1 MLVKPLIVVKSV
13 KLCCIERILW
23 DSCPKCEHLYCF
35 EVPRKELSD
44 SAFLRISRIS
54 LISLYA
60 IIITGSLVRL
70 TGSGLGCADWPQCS
84 SSKFVDV
91 STGHA
96 AIEQI
101 NRLFTGIV
109 SAAVIAAVLG
119 SIFVTPRRKALI
131 WLSSGLVA
139 GVLAQVIL
147 GAVVV
152 LTGLNPWSN
161 MAHFLVSL
169 ALVTTAV
176 FLVEHAGATNVVS
189 DFVDSDQSAPTRKGT
204 KRFADLILGLVGLA
218 IVLGTLVTATGPHA
232 GDENAIRLNLDLRSI
247 TRVHSATVLLC
258 IAATLIFIALIR
270 RNSSEWTRL
279 RSKLEIFLFVAVAQG
294 GVGYL
299 QYFSGVPAQL
309 VAIHVAFAVAVWI
322 SVLRLWIAVRH

>member
-1 MLVKPLIVVKSV
+1 MGNVGYEPPIVGS
-13 KLCCIERILW
+13 EGW
-23 DSCPKCEHLYCF
+23 W
-35 EVPRKELSD
+35 VPGY
-44 SAFLRISRIS
+44 SAVVPPRQLTQQSFLAISRIS
-54 LISLYA
+54 LASLYA

-84 SSKFVDV
+84 STKFVDV

-119 SIFVTPRRKALI
+119 SVFVTPRRKSLI
-131 WLSSGLVA
+131 WLSSGLVV
-139 GVLAQVIL
+139 GVVAQVIL

-161 MAHFLVSL
+161 IAHFLVSL

-176 FLVEHAGATNVVS
+176 FLVEHAGATNVDEVPAVS
-189 DFVDSDQSAPTRKGT
+189 DQTEPIRPMTR
-204 KRFADLILGLVGLA
+204 RFTDLILGLCGLA
-218 IVLGTLVTATGPHA
+218 IILGTLVTGAGPHA

-247 TRVHSATVLLC
+247 TRIHSATVLLC
-258 IAATLIFIALIR
+258 ITATLIFIAQVR
-270 RNSSEWTRL
+270 KSASEWTRL
-279 RSKLEIFLFVAVAQG
+279 RAKLEVFLFVAVAQG

-309 VAIHVAFAVAVWI
+309 VAVHVAFAVAVWI
-322 SVLRLWIAVRH
+322 TVLRLWIASRAQH

>member
-1 MLVKPLIVVKSV
+1 MQ
-13 KLCCIERILW
+13 
-23 DSCPKCEHLYCF
+23 
-35 EVPRKELSD
+35 LSNTT
-44 SAFLRISRIS
+44 FLGITRIS
-54 LISLYA
+54 LVFLYA

-84 SSKFVDV
+84 TTKFVDV

-119 SIFVTPRRKALI
+119 SIFVTPRRKSLI

-176 FLVEHAGATNVVS
+176 FLVELAGAPNAEGVAVS
-189 DFVDSDQSAPTRKGT
+189 DQTAPTRPQT
-204 KRFADLILGLVGLA
+204 KRIADLVLGLCGLA
-218 IVLGTLVTATGPHA
+218 IVLGTLVTGAGPHA
-232 GDENAIRLNLDLRSI
+232 GDENAIRLNFDLRSL
-247 TRVHSATVLLC
+247 TRLHSATVLLC
-258 IAATLIFIALIR
+258 IAATLLFIGLIR
-270 RNSSEWTRL
+270 RNTSEWMRL
-279 RSKLEIFLFVAVAQG
+279 RAKLELFLFVAVAQG

-309 VAIHVAFAVAVWI
+309 VAIHVALSVAVWI
-322 SVLRLWIAVRH
+322 SVLRLWIAARL

>member
-1 MLVKPLIVVKSV
+1 V
-13 KLCCIERILW
+13 
-23 DSCPKCEHLYCF
+23 
-35 EVPRKELSD
+35 VPRRQLSQQ
-44 SAFLRISRIS
+44 SFLAISRVS
-54 LISLYA
+54 LVFLYA

-84 SSKFVDV
+84 TTKFVDV

-119 SIFVTPRRKALI
+119 SFFVTPRRKSLI
-131 WLSSGLVA
+131 WLSSGLVV
-139 GVLAQVIL
+139 GVVAQVII

-176 FLVEHAGATNVVS
+176 FLVEHAGATDVENVVG
-189 DFVDSDQSAPTRKGT
+189 VRDQAMPIRPMTQ
-204 KRFADLILGLVGLA
+204 RFADLILGVSGLA
-218 IVLGTLVTATGPHA
+218 IVLGTLVTGAGPHA
-232 GDENAIRLNLDLRSI
+232 GDENAIRLNFDLRSI
-247 TRVHSATVLLC
+247 TRIHSATVLVC
-258 IAATLIFIALIR
+258 IAATLVFIAQIR
-270 RNSSEWTRL
+270 RNSQEWTRL
-279 RSKLEIFLFVAVAQG
+279 RAKLELFLFVAVAQG

-322 SVLRLWIAVRH
+322 TVLRLWIATRH

>member
-1 MLVKPLIVVKSV
+1 MT
-13 KLCCIERILW
+13 
-23 DSCPKCEHLYCF
+23 
-35 EVPRKELSD
+35 
-44 SAFLRISRIS
+44 FLRISRIS
-54 LISLYA
+54 LVSLFA

-84 SSKFVDV
+84 RTKFVDV

-101 NRLFTGIV
+101 NRLFTGVV

-119 SIFVTPRRKALI
+119 SIFVTPRRKTLI

-139 GVLAQVIL
+139 GVLAQVGL

-176 FLVEHAGATNVVS
+176 FLVEHAGATRVTG
-189 DFVDSDQSAPTRKGT
+189 DFALSVQTLPTRRIT
-204 KRFADLILGLVGLA
+204 KRFADLILGFCGLA
-218 IVLGTLVTATGPHA
+218 IILGTLVTGAGPHA
-232 GDENAIRLNLDLRSI
+232 GDENAIRLTFDLRSI
-247 TRVHSATVLLC
+247 TRVHSASVLLC
-258 IAATLIFIALIR
+258 VAATLIFVTQIR
-270 RNSSEWTRL
+270 KNSSEWMRL
-279 RSKLEIFLFVAVAQG
+279 KARLEIFLLVAVAQG

-299 QYFSGVPAQL
+299 QYFSDVPAQL
-309 VAIHVAFAVAVWI
+309 VAVHVALAVAVWI
-322 SVLRLWIAVRH
+322 SVLRLWIASRAQT

>member
-1 MLVKPLIVVKSV
+1 M
-13 KLCCIERILW
+13 
-23 DSCPKCEHLYCF
+23 PK
-35 EVPRKELSD
+35 KELSN
-44 SAFLRISRIS
+44 STFLVISRIS
-54 LISLYA
+54 LLFLYA

-84 SSKFVDV
+84 TTKFVDV

-101 NRLFTGIV
+101 NRLFTGVV

-119 SIFVTPRRKALI
+119 SFFVTPRRKSLI
-131 WLSSGLVA
+131 WLSSALVV

-176 FLVEHAGATNVVS
+176 FLVEDAGARNVVG
-189 DFVDSDQSAPTRKGT
+189 DFAVSDQTAPTRPMT
-204 KRFADLILGLVGLA
+204 RRFADLILGLSGLA
-218 IVLGTLVTATGPHA
+218 IILGTMVTGAGPHA
-232 GDENAIRLNLDLRSI
+232 GDENAIRLNFDLRSI
-247 TRVHSATVLLC
+247 TRIHSATVLLC
-258 IAATLIFIALIR
+258 IAATLIFIGQVR
-270 RNSSEWTRL
+270 KSTSEWTRL
-279 RSKLEIFLFVAVAQG
+279 KAKLEIFLFMAVAQG

-322 SVLRLWIAVRH
+322 SVLRLWIAARR

>member
-1 MLVKPLIVVKSV
+1 MGSEGRRVHGYSAV
-13 KLCCIERILW
+13 
-23 DSCPKCEHLYCF
+23 
-35 EVPRKELSD
+35 VPRRQLSQQ
-44 SAFLRISRIS
+44 SFLAISRVS
-54 LISLYA
+54 LVFLYA

-84 SSKFVDV
+84 TTKFVDV

-119 SIFVTPRRKALI
+119 SFFVTPRRKSLI
-131 WLSSGLVA
+131 WLSSGLVV
-139 GVLAQVIL
+139 GVVAQVII

-176 FLVEHAGATNVVS
+176 FLVEHAGATDVENVVG
-189 DFVDSDQSAPTRKGT
+189 VRDQAAPIRPMTQ
-204 KRFADLILGLVGLA
+204 RFADLILGVSGLA
-218 IVLGTLVTATGPHA
+218 IVLGTLVTGAGPHA
-232 GDENAIRLNLDLRSI
+232 GDENAIRLNFDLRSI
-247 TRVHSATVLLC
+247 TRIHSATVLVC
-258 IAATLIFIALIR
+258 IAATLLFIAQIR
-270 RNSSEWTRL
+270 RNSQEWTRL
-279 RSKLEIFLFVAVAQG
+279 RAKLELFLFVAVAQG
-294 GVGYL
+294 SVGYL

-322 SVLRLWIAVRH
+322 TVLRLWIATRH

>member
-1 MLVKPLIVVKSV
+1 V
-13 KLCCIERILW
+13 
-23 DSCPKCEHLYCF
+23 
-35 EVPRKELSD
+35 VPRRQLSQQ
-44 SAFLRISRIS
+44 SFLAISRVS
-54 LISLYA
+54 LVFLYA

-84 SSKFVDV
+84 TTKFVDV

-119 SIFVTPRRKALI
+119 SFFVTPRRKSLI
-131 WLSSGLVA
+131 WLSSGLVV
-139 GVLAQVIL
+139 GVVAQVII

-176 FLVEHAGATNVVS
+176 FLVEHAGATDVENVVG
-189 DFVDSDQSAPTRKGT
+189 VRDQAMPIRPMTQ
-204 KRFADLILGLVGLA
+204 RFADLILGVSGLA
-218 IVLGTLVTATGPHA
+218 IVLGTLVTGAGPHA
-232 GDENAIRLNLDLRSI
+232 GDENAIRLNFDLRSI
-247 TRVHSATVLLC
+247 TRIHSATVLVC
-258 IAATLIFIALIR
+258 IAATLLFIAQIR
-270 RNSSEWTRL
+270 RNSQEWTRI
-279 RSKLEIFLFVAVAQG
+279 RAKLELFLFVAVAQG

-322 SVLRLWIAVRH
+322 TVLRLWIATRH

>member
-1 MLVKPLIVVKSV
+1 M
-13 KLCCIERILW
+13 
-23 DSCPKCEHLYCF
+23 
-35 EVPRKELSD
+35 
-44 SAFLRISRIS
+44 
-54 LISLYA
+54 
-60 IIITGSLVRL
+60 RL

-84 SSKFVDV
+84 TTKFVDV

-119 SIFVTPRRKALI
+119 SFFVTPRRKSLI
-131 WLSSGLVA
+131 WLSSGLVV
-139 GVLAQVIL
+139 GVVAQVII

-176 FLVEHAGATNVVS
+176 FLVEHAGATDVENVVG
-189 DFVDSDQSAPTRKGT
+189 VRDQATPIRPMTQ
-204 KRFADLILGLVGLA
+204 RFADLILGVSGLA
-218 IVLGTLVTATGPHA
+218 IVLGTLVTGAGPHA
-232 GDENAIRLNLDLRSI
+232 GDENAIRLNFDLRSI
-247 TRVHSATVLLC
+247 TRIHSATVLVC
-258 IAATLIFIALIR
+258 IAATLVFIAQIR
-270 RNSSEWTRL
+270 RNSQEWTRL
-279 RSKLEIFLFVAVAQG
+279 RAKLELFLFVAVAQG

-322 SVLRLWIAVRH
+322 TVLRLWIATRH

>member
-1 MLVKPLIVVKSV
+1 MT
-13 KLCCIERILW
+13 
-23 DSCPKCEHLYCF
+23 
-35 EVPRKELSD
+35 
-44 SAFLRISRIS
+44 FLRISRIS
-54 LISLYA
+54 LVSLFA

-84 SSKFVDV
+84 RTKFVDV

-101 NRLFTGIV
+101 NRLFTGVV

-119 SIFVTPRRKALI
+119 SIFVTPRRKTLI

-139 GVLAQVIL
+139 GVLAQVGL

-176 FLVEHAGATNVVS
+176 FLVEHAGATRVTG
-189 DFVDSDQSAPTRKGT
+189 DFALSVQTLPTRRIT
-204 KRFADLILGLVGLA
+204 KRFADLILGFCGLA
-218 IVLGTLVTATGPHA
+218 IVLGTLVTGAGPHA
-232 GDENAIRLNLDLRSI
+232 GDENAIRLTIDLRSI
-247 TRVHSATVLLC
+247 TRVHSASVLLC
-258 IAATLIFIALIR
+258 VAATLIFVTQIR
-270 RNSSEWTRL
+270 KNSSEWMRL
-279 RSKLEIFLFVAVAQG
+279 KARLEIFLFVAVAQG

-299 QYFSGVPAQL
+299 QYFSDVPAQL
-309 VAIHVAFAVAVWI
+309 VAVHVALAVAVWI
-322 SVLRLWIAVRH
+322 SVLRLWIASRAQT

>member
-1 MLVKPLIVVKSV
+1 MP
-13 KLCCIERILW
+13 
-23 DSCPKCEHLYCF
+23 
-35 EVPRKELSD
+35 PRQLSKQ
-44 SAFLRISRIS
+44 SFLAISRIS
-54 LISLYA
+54 LVFLYA

-84 SSKFVDV
+84 TTKFVDV

-101 NRLFTGIV
+101 NRLFTGFV

-119 SIFVTPRRKALI
+119 SIFVIPRRKSLI

-176 FLVEHAGATNVVS
+176 FLVEHAGATNVVDDVVS
-189 DFVDSDQSAPTRKGT
+189 NAQTMSTGRITR
-204 KRFADLILGLVGLA
+204 RFADIILGLCGLA
-218 IVLGTLVTATGPHA
+218 IVLGTLVTGAGPHA
-232 GDENAIRLNLDLRSI
+232 GDENAIRLAFDLRSI
-247 TRVHSATVLLC
+247 TRIHSASVLLC
-258 IAATLIFIALIR
+258 VASTLFFVIQIR
-270 RNSSEWTRL
+270 RETSEWMRL
-279 RSKLEIFLFVAVAQG
+279 KAKLEIFLFVAVAQG

-309 VAIHVAFAVAVWI
+309 VAVHVALAVAVWI
-322 SVLRLWIAVRH
+322 SVLRLWIAVRQ

>member
-1 MLVKPLIVVKSV
+1 MGSEGRRVHGYSAV
-13 KLCCIERILW
+13 
-23 DSCPKCEHLYCF
+23 
-35 EVPRKELSD
+35 VPRRQLSQQ
-44 SAFLRISRIS
+44 SFLAISRVS
-54 LISLYA
+54 LVFLYA

-84 SSKFVDV
+84 TTKFVDV

-119 SIFVTPRRKALI
+119 SFFVTPRRKSLI
-131 WLSSGLVA
+131 WLSSGLVV
-139 GVLAQVIL
+139 GVVAQVII

-176 FLVEHAGATNVVS
+176 FLVEHAGATDVENVVG
-189 DFVDSDQSAPTRKGT
+189 VRDQAMPIRPMTQ
-204 KRFADLILGLVGLA
+204 RFADLILGVSGLA
-218 IVLGTLVTATGPHA
+218 IVLGTLVTGAGPHA
-232 GDENAIRLNLDLRSI
+232 GDENAIRLNFDLRSI
-247 TRVHSATVLLC
+247 TRIHSATVLVC
-258 IAATLIFIALIR
+258 IAATLVFIAQIR
-270 RNSSEWTRL
+270 RNSQEWTRL
-279 RSKLEIFLFVAVAQG
+279 RAKLELFLFVAVAQG

-322 SVLRLWIAVRH
+322 TVLRLWIATRH

>member
-1 MLVKPLIVVKSV
+1 V
-13 KLCCIERILW
+13 
-23 DSCPKCEHLYCF
+23 PK
-35 EVPRKELSD
+35 KELSNTT
-44 SAFLRISRIS
+44 FRGISRIS
-54 LISLYA
+54 LLFLYA

-84 SSKFVDV
+84 TTKFVDV

-101 NRLFTGIV
+101 NRLFTGVV

-119 SIFVTPRRKALI
+119 SFLVTPRRKSLI
-131 WLSSGLVA
+131 WLSSALVV

-176 FLVEHAGATNVVS
+176 FLVEDAGATNVVS
-189 DFVDSDQSAPTRKGT
+189 DFAVSDQTAPTRPMT
-204 KRFADLILGLVGLA
+204 RRCADLILGLCGLA
-218 IVLGTLVTATGPHA
+218 IILGTLVTGAGPHA
-232 GDENAIRLNLDLRSI
+232 GDENAIRLNFDLRSI
-247 TRVHSATVLLC
+247 TRIHSATVLLC
-258 IAATLIFIALIR
+258 IAATLIFVGQVR
-270 RNSSEWTRL
+270 KSTSEWTRL
-279 RSKLEIFLFVAVAQG
+279 KAKLEIFLFMAVAQG

-322 SVLRLWIAVRH
+322 SVLRLWIAARR

>member
-1 MLVKPLIVVKSV
+1 M
-13 KLCCIERILW
+13 
-23 DSCPKCEHLYCF
+23 
-35 EVPRKELSD
+35 VPPRQLSQQ
-44 SAFLRISRIS
+44 SFLAISRIS
-54 LISLYA
+54 LFFLYA

-84 SSKFVDV
+84 TTKFVDV
-91 STGHA
+91 STGHS

-101 NRLFTGIV
+101 NRLFTGFV

-119 SIFVTPRRKALI
+119 SIFVIPRRKSLI

-176 FLVEHAGATNVVS
+176 FLVEHAGATNVVDDVVS
-189 DFVDSDQSAPTRKGT
+189 NAQTMSTGRISR
-204 KRFADLILGLVGLA
+204 RFADIILGLCGLA
-218 IVLGTLVTATGPHA
+218 IVLGTLVTGAGPHA
-232 GDENAIRLNLDLRSI
+232 GDENAIRLAFDLRSI
-247 TRVHSATVLLC
+247 TRIHSASVLLC
-258 IAATLIFIALIR
+258 VASTLFFVIQIR
-270 RNSSEWTRL
+270 RETSEWMRL
-279 RSKLEIFLFVAVAQG
+279 KAKLEIFLFVAVAQG

-309 VAIHVAFAVAVWI
+309 VAVHVALAVAVWI
-322 SVLRLWIAVRH
+322 SVLRLWIAVRQ

>member
-1 MLVKPLIVVKSV
+1 MSGNLCWYVGLKPPTVGSEGGCVPGYSAVV
-13 KLCCIERILW
+13 
-23 DSCPKCEHLYCF
+23 P
-35 EVPRKELSD
+35 PRQLSQQ
-44 SAFLRISRIS
+44 SFLAISRIS
-54 LISLYA
+54 LVFLYA

-84 SSKFVDV
+84 TTKFVDV

-109 SAAVIAAVLG
+109 SAAVIASVLG
-119 SIFVTPRRKALI
+119 SIFVTPRRKSLI
-131 WLSSGLVA
+131 WLSSGLVI

-169 ALVTTAV
+169 ALVTAAV
-176 FLVEHAGATNVVS
+176 FLVEQAGATNVEGFSAVS
-189 DFVDSDQSAPTRKGT
+189 DQTAPIRPMTQ
-204 KRFADLILGLVGLA
+204 RFADLVLGLSGLA
-218 IVLGTLVTATGPHA
+218 IILGTLVTGAGPHA

-247 TRVHSATVLLC
+247 TRIHSATVLLC
-258 IAATLIFIALIR
+258 IAVTLIFIAQIR
-270 RNSSEWTRL
+270 RNSQEWTRL
-279 RSKLEIFLFVAVAQG
+279 KVKLELFLFVAVAQG

-299 QYFSGVPAQL
+299 QYFAGVPAQL

-322 SVLRLWIAVRH
+322 SVLRLWIATRH

>member
-1 MLVKPLIVVKSV
+1 M
-13 KLCCIERILW
+13 
-23 DSCPKCEHLYCF
+23 PK
-35 EVPRKELSD
+35 KELSN
-44 SAFLRISRIS
+44 STFLVISRIS
-54 LISLYA
+54 LLFLYA

-84 SSKFVDV
+84 TTKFVDV

-101 NRLFTGIV
+101 NRLFTGVV

-119 SIFVTPRRKALI
+119 SFFVTPRRKSLI
-131 WLSSGLVA
+131 WLSSALVV

-176 FLVEHAGATNVVS
+176 FLVEDAGARNVVS
-189 DFVDSDQSAPTRKGT
+189 DFAVSDQTAPTRPMT
-204 KRFADLILGLVGLA
+204 RRFADLIFGLCGLA
-218 IVLGTLVTATGPHA
+218 IILGTMVTGAGPHA
-232 GDENAIRLNLDLRSI
+232 GDENAIRLNFDLRSI
-247 TRVHSATVLLC
+247 TRIHSATVLLC
-258 IAATLIFIALIR
+258 IAATLIFIGQVR
-270 RNSSEWTRL
+270 KSTSEWTRL
-279 RSKLEIFLFVAVAQG
+279 KAKLEIFLFMAVAQG

-322 SVLRLWIAVRH
+322 SVLRLWIAARR

>member
-1 MLVKPLIVVKSV
+1 
-13 KLCCIERILW
+13 
-23 DSCPKCEHLYCF
+23 
-35 EVPRKELSD
+35 
-44 SAFLRISRIS
+44 
-54 LISLYA
+54 
-60 IIITGSLVRL
+60 VRL

-84 SSKFVDV
+84 TTKFVDV

-119 SIFVTPRRKALI
+119 SLFVTPRRKSLI
-131 WLSSGLVA
+131 WLSSGLVV
-139 GVLAQVIL
+139 GVVAQVIL

-161 MAHFLVSL
+161 MAHFLLSL
-169 ALVTTAV
+169 GLVTTAV
-176 FLVEHAGATNVVS
+176 FLVEQAGATDVESVVGIS
-189 DFVDSDQSAPTRKGT
+189 DLIAPIRLTT
-204 KRFADLILGLVGLA
+204 QRFTDLILGLSGLA
-218 IVLGTLVTATGPHA
+218 IILGTLVTGAGPHA
-232 GDENAIRLNLDLRSI
+232 GDENAIRLNFDLRSI
-247 TRVHSATVLLC
+247 TRIHSATVLLC
-258 IAATLIFIALIR
+258 IAATLILIIQIR
-270 RNSSEWTRL
+270 RNSQEWTRL
-279 RSKLEIFLFVAVAQG
+279 KTKLELFLFVAVAQG

-322 SVLRLWIAVRH
+322 TVLRLWIAARH

>member
-1 MLVKPLIVVKSV
+1 
-13 KLCCIERILW
+13 
-23 DSCPKCEHLYCF
+23 
-35 EVPRKELSD
+35 VPRRQISQQ
-44 SAFLRISRIS
+44 SFLAISRVS
-54 LISLYA
+54 LVFLYA

-84 SSKFVDV
+84 TTKFVDV

-119 SIFVTPRRKALI
+119 SLFVTPRRKSLI
-131 WLSSGLVA
+131 WLSSGLVV
-139 GVLAQVIL
+139 GVVAQVIL

-161 MAHFLVSL
+161 MAHFLLSL
-169 ALVTTAV
+169 GLVTTAV
-176 FLVEHAGATNVVS
+176 FLVEQAGATDVESVVGIS
-189 DFVDSDQSAPTRKGT
+189 DLIAPIRLTT
-204 KRFADLILGLVGLA
+204 QRFTDLILGLSGLA
-218 IVLGTLVTATGPHA
+218 IILGTLVTGAGPHA
-232 GDENAIRLNLDLRSI
+232 GDENAIRLNFDLRSI
-247 TRVHSATVLLC
+247 TRIHSATVLLC
-258 IAATLIFIALIR
+258 IAATLIFIIQIR
-270 RNSSEWTRL
+270 RNSQEWTRL
-279 RSKLEIFLFVAVAQG
+279 KTKLELFLFVAVAQG

-322 SVLRLWIAVRH
+322 TVLRLWIAARH

>member
-1 MLVKPLIVVKSV
+1 
-13 KLCCIERILW
+13 
-23 DSCPKCEHLYCF
+23 
-35 EVPRKELSD
+35 VPPRQLSQQ
-44 SAFLRISRIS
+44 SFLAISRIS
-54 LISLYA
+54 LVFLYA

-84 SSKFVDV
+84 TTKFVDV

-119 SIFVTPRRKALI
+119 SLFVTPRRKSLI
-131 WLSSGLVA
+131 WLSSGLVV
-139 GVLAQVIL
+139 GVVAQVIL

-161 MAHFLVSL
+161 MAHFLLSL
-169 ALVTTAV
+169 GLVTTAV
-176 FLVEHAGATNVVS
+176 FLVEKAGATDVESVVGIS
-189 DFVDSDQSAPTRKGT
+189 DLIAPIRLTT
-204 KRFADLILGLVGLA
+204 QRFTDLILGLSGLA
-218 IVLGTLVTATGPHA
+218 IILGTLVTGAGPHA
-232 GDENAIRLNLDLRSI
+232 GDENAIRLNFDLRSI
-247 TRVHSATVLLC
+247 TRIHSATVLLC
-258 IAATLIFIALIR
+258 IAATLIFIIQIR
-270 RNSSEWTRL
+270 RNSQEWTRL
-279 RSKLEIFLFVAVAQG
+279 KTKLELFLFVAVAQG

-309 VAIHVAFAVAVWI
+309 VAVHVAFAVAVWI
-322 SVLRLWIAVRH
+322 TVLRLWIAARH

>member
-1 MLVKPLIVVKSV
+1 MT
-13 KLCCIERILW
+13 
-23 DSCPKCEHLYCF
+23 
-35 EVPRKELSD
+35 
-44 SAFLRISRIS
+44 FLRISRIS
-54 LISLYA
+54 LVSLYA

-84 SSKFVDV
+84 RTKFVDV

-101 NRLFTGIV
+101 NRLFTGVV

-119 SIFVTPRRKALI
+119 SIFVTPRRKTLI

-139 GVLAQVIL
+139 GVLAQVGL

-176 FLVEHAGATNVVS
+176 FLVEHAGATRVTG
-189 DFVDSDQSAPTRKGT
+189 DFALSVQTLPTRRIT
-204 KRFADLILGLVGLA
+204 KRFADLILGFCGLA
-218 IVLGTLVTATGPHA
+218 IVLGTLVTGAGPHA
-232 GDENAIRLNLDLRSI
+232 GDENAIRLTFDLRSI
-247 TRVHSATVLLC
+247 TRVHSASVLLC
-258 IAATLIFIALIR
+258 VAVTLIFVTQIR
-270 RNSSEWTRL
+270 KNSSEWVRL
-279 RSKLEIFLFVAVAQG
+279 KARLEIFLIVAVAQG

-299 QYFSGVPAQL
+299 QYFSDVPAQL
-309 VAIHVAFAVAVWI
+309 VAVHVALAVAVWI
-322 SVLRLWIAVRH
+322 SVLRLWIASRAQT

>member
-1 MLVKPLIVVKSV
+1 MP
-13 KLCCIERILW
+13 
-23 DSCPKCEHLYCF
+23 
-35 EVPRKELSD
+35 PRQLSQQ
-44 SAFLRISRIS
+44 SFLAISRIS
-54 LISLYA
+54 LVFLYA

-84 SSKFVDV
+84 TTKFVDV

-101 NRLFTGIV
+101 NRLFTGFV

-119 SIFVTPRRKALI
+119 SIFVTPRQKSLI
-131 WLSSGLVA
+131 WLSSGLVV

-176 FLVEHAGATNVVS
+176 FLVEHAGARNVLDDVAS
-189 DFVDSDQSAPTRKGT
+189 KAQTMSTGRITR
-204 KRFADLILGLVGLA
+204 RFADLILGLCGLA
-218 IVLGTLVTATGPHA
+218 IVLGTLVTGAGPHA
-232 GDENAIRLNLDLRSI
+232 GDENAIRLAFDLRSI
-247 TRVHSATVLLC
+247 TRIHSASVLLC
-258 IAATLIFIALIR
+258 VASSLFFVVQIR
-270 RNSSEWTRL
+270 RETTEWMRL
-279 RSKLEIFLFVAVAQG
+279 KAKLEIFLFVAVAQG

-299 QYFSGVPAQL
+299 QYFSDVPAQL
-309 VAIHVAFAVAVWI
+309 VAIHVALAVAVWI
-322 SVLRLWIAVRH
+322 SVLRLWIASRA

>member
-1 MLVKPLIVVKSV
+1 MT
-13 KLCCIERILW
+13 
-23 DSCPKCEHLYCF
+23 
-35 EVPRKELSD
+35 
-44 SAFLRISRIS
+44 FLRISRIS
-54 LISLYA
+54 LVSLYA

-84 SSKFVDV
+84 RTKFVDV

-101 NRLFTGIV
+101 NRLFTGVV

-119 SIFVTPRRKALI
+119 SIFVTPRRKTLI

-139 GVLAQVIL
+139 GVLAQVGL

-176 FLVEHAGATNVVS
+176 FLVEHAGATRVTGDVVLS
-189 DFVDSDQSAPTRKGT
+189 VQTLPTRRIT
-204 KRFADLILGLVGLA
+204 KRFADLILGFCGLA
-218 IVLGTLVTATGPHA
+218 IVLGTLVTGAGPHA
-232 GDENAIRLNLDLRSI
+232 GDENAIRLTIDLRSI
-247 TRVHSATVLLC
+247 TRVHSASVLLC
-258 IAATLIFIALIR
+258 VAATLIFVTQIR
-270 RNSSEWTRL
+270 KNSSEWMRL
-279 RSKLEIFLFVAVAQG
+279 KARLEIFLFVAVAQG

-299 QYFSGVPAQL
+299 QYFSDVPAQL
-309 VAIHVAFAVAVWI
+309 VAVHVALAVAVWI
-322 SVLRLWIAVRH
+322 SVLRLWIASRAQT

>member
-1 MLVKPLIVVKSV
+1 MSGNFGNYVRLKPPRVGSEGRLDPRYSAVVP
-13 KLCCIERILW
+13 LRQ
-23 DSCPKCEHLYCF
+23 
-35 EVPRKELSD
+35 LSQQ
-44 SAFLRISRIS
+44 SFLAISRIS
-54 LISLYA
+54 LVSLYA

-101 NRLFTGIV
+101 NRLFTGFV
-109 SAAVIAAVLG
+109 SVAVVAAVLG
-119 SIFVTPRRKALI
+119 SIFVTPRRKSLI
-131 WLSSGLVA
+131 WLSSGLVI

-176 FLVEHAGATNVVS
+176 FLVEHAGATDVESVVGVS
-189 DFVDSDQSAPTRKGT
+189 DQAAPIRLLTR
-204 KRFADLILGLVGLA
+204 RFADFILGLGGLA
-218 IVLGTLVTATGPHA
+218 IILGTLVTGAGPHA
-232 GDENAIRLNLDLRSI
+232 GDENAIRLNFDLRSI
-247 TRVHSATVLLC
+247 TRIHSTTVLLC
-258 IAATLIFIALIR
+258 IAATLMFIIQIR
-270 RNSSEWTRL
+270 RNASEWMQL
-279 RSKLEIFLFVAVAQG
+279 RAKLEVFLFVAVAQG

-309 VAIHVAFAVAVWI
+309 VAVHVGLAVAVWI
-322 SVLRLWIAVRH
+322 CVLRLWIATRQ

>member
-1 MLVKPLIVVKSV
+1 M
-13 KLCCIERILW
+13 
-23 DSCPKCEHLYCF
+23 F
-35 EVPRKELSD
+35 
-44 SAFLRISRIS
+44 
-54 LISLYA
+54 LYA

-84 SSKFVDV
+84 TTKFVDV

-119 SIFVTPRRKALI
+119 SIFVTPRRKSLI
-131 WLSSGLVA
+131 WLSSGLVI

-176 FLVEHAGATNVVS
+176 FLVEHAGATNVDG
-189 DFVDSDQSAPTRKGT
+189 DFAVIDQTAQTRQLT
-204 KRFADLILGLVGLA
+204 KRFADLILVLCGLA
-218 IVLGTLVTATGPHA
+218 IILGTLVTGAGPHA
-232 GDENAIRLNLDLRSI
+232 GDENSIRLNLDLRSI
-247 TRVHSATVLLC
+247 TRIHSATVLLC
-258 IAATLIFIALIR
+258 ITATLIFFAQVR
-270 RNSSEWTRL
+270 KSASEWTRL
-279 RSKLEIFLFVAVAQG
+279 RAKLEVFLFVAVAQG

-322 SVLRLWIAVRH
+322 TVLRLWIAARH

>member
-1 MLVKPLIVVKSV
+1 V
-13 KLCCIERILW
+13 
-23 DSCPKCEHLYCF
+23 PK
-35 EVPRKELSD
+35 RELSD
-44 SAFLRISRIS
+44 SSFLRISRIS
-54 LISLYA
+54 LVSLYA

-84 SSKFVDV
+84 TTKFVDV

-119 SIFVTPRRKALI
+119 SFFVTPRRKSLI
-131 WLSSGLVA
+131 WLSSGLVV
-139 GVLAQVIL
+139 GVVAQVII

-176 FLVEHAGATNVVS
+176 FLVEHAGATAVENVVG
-189 DFVDSDQSAPTRKGT
+189 VRDQAMPIRPMTQ
-204 KRFADLILGLVGLA
+204 RFADLILGVSGLA
-218 IVLGTLVTATGPHA
+218 IVLGTLVTGAGPHA
-232 GDENAIRLNLDLRSI
+232 GDENAIRLNFDLRSI
-247 TRVHSATVLLC
+247 TRIHSATVLVC
-258 IAATLIFIALIR
+258 IAATLLFIAQIR
-270 RNSSEWTRL
+270 RNSQEWTRL
-279 RSKLEIFLFVAVAQG
+279 RAKLELFLFVAVAQG

-322 SVLRLWIAVRH
+322 TVLRLWIATRH

>member
-1 MLVKPLIVVKSV
+1 MP
-13 KLCCIERILW
+13 
-23 DSCPKCEHLYCF
+23 
-35 EVPRKELSD
+35 PRQLSQQ
-44 SAFLRISRIS
+44 SFLAISRIS
-54 LISLYA
+54 LVFLYA

-84 SSKFVDV
+84 TTKFVDV

-101 NRLFTGIV
+101 NRLFTGFV

-119 SIFVTPRRKALI
+119 SIFVTPRQKSLI
-131 WLSSGLVA
+131 WLSSGLVV

-176 FLVEHAGATNVVS
+176 FLVEHAGATNVVDDVVS
-189 DFVDSDQSAPTRKGT
+189 NAQTMSTGRISR
-204 KRFADLILGLVGLA
+204 RFADIILGLCGLA
-218 IVLGTLVTATGPHA
+218 IVLGTLVTGAGPHA
-232 GDENAIRLNLDLRSI
+232 GDENAIRLAFDLRSI
-247 TRVHSATVLLC
+247 TRIHSASVLLC
-258 IAATLIFIALIR
+258 VASTLFFVIQIR
-270 RNSSEWTRL
+270 RETSEWMRL
-279 RSKLEIFLFVAVAQG
+279 KAKLEIFLFVAVAQG

-309 VAIHVAFAVAVWI
+309 VAVHVALAVAVWI
-322 SVLRLWIAVRH
+322 SVLRLWIAVRQ

>member
-1 MLVKPLIVVKSV
+1 MPT
-13 KLCCIERILW
+13 R
-23 DSCPKCEHLYCF
+23 
-35 EVPRKELSD
+35 ELSD
-44 SAFLRISRIS
+44 TSFLRISRIS
-54 LISLYA
+54 LVSLYA

-84 SSKFVDV
+84 STKFVDV

-101 NRLFTGIV
+101 NRLFTGVV

-119 SIFVTPRRKALI
+119 SIFVTPRRRSLI
-131 WLSSGLVA
+131 WLSSGLVV

-176 FLVEHAGATNVVS
+176 FLVEHAGATRAVDVVVVS
-189 DFVDSDQSAPTRKGT
+189 DTTVPTRLVT
-204 KRFADLILGLVGLA
+204 KRLADLILGLCGLA
-218 IVLGTLVTATGPHA
+218 IVLGTVVTGAGPHA
-232 GDENAIRLNLDLRSI
+232 GDENAIRLTFDLRSI
-247 TRVHSATVLLC
+247 TRIHSTSVLLC
-258 IAATLIFIALIR
+258 VAATLIFLTHIR
-270 RNSSEWTRL
+270 RKSSEWMRL
-279 RSKLEIFLFVAVAQG
+279 KAKLEMFLAVAVAQG

-309 VAIHVAFAVAVWI
+309 VAVHVALAVAVWI
-322 SVLRLWIAVRH
+322 SALRLWIAVRQ

>member
-1 MLVKPLIVVKSV
+1 MT
-13 KLCCIERILW
+13 
-23 DSCPKCEHLYCF
+23 
-35 EVPRKELSD
+35 
-44 SAFLRISRIS
+44 FLRISRIS
-54 LISLYA
+54 LVSLFA

-84 SSKFVDV
+84 RTKFVDV

-101 NRLFTGIV
+101 NRLFTGVV
-109 SAAVIAAVLG
+109 SAVVIAAVLG
-119 SIFVTPRRKALI
+119 SIFVTPRRKTLI

-139 GVLAQVIL
+139 GVLAQVGL

-176 FLVEHAGATNVVS
+176 FLVEHAGATRVTG
-189 DFVDSDQSAPTRKGT
+189 DFALSVQTLPTRRIT
-204 KRFADLILGLVGLA
+204 KRFADLILGFCGLA
-218 IVLGTLVTATGPHA
+218 IILGTLVTGAGPHA
-232 GDENAIRLNLDLRSI
+232 GDENAIRLTFDLRSI
-247 TRVHSATVLLC
+247 TRVHSASVLLC
-258 IAATLIFIALIR
+258 VAATLIFVAQIR
-270 RNSSEWTRL
+270 KNSSEWMRL
-279 RSKLEIFLFVAVAQG
+279 KARLEIFLFVAVAQG

-299 QYFSGVPAQL
+299 QYFSDVPAQL
-309 VAIHVAFAVAVWI
+309 VAVHVALAVAVWI
-322 SVLRLWIAVRH
+322 SVLRLWIASRAQT

>member
-1 MLVKPLIVVKSV
+1 M
-13 KLCCIERILW
+13 
-23 DSCPKCEHLYCF
+23 
-35 EVPRKELSD
+35 
-44 SAFLRISRIS
+44 AISRIS
-54 LISLYA
+54 LVFLYA

-84 SSKFVDV
+84 TTKFVDV

-101 NRLFTGIV
+101 NRLFTGFV

-119 SIFVTPRRKALI
+119 SIFVIPRRKSLI

-176 FLVEHAGATNVVS
+176 FLVEHAGATNVVDDVVS
-189 DFVDSDQSAPTRKGT
+189 NAQTMSTGRISR
-204 KRFADLILGLVGLA
+204 RFADIILGLCGLA
-218 IVLGTLVTATGPHA
+218 IVLGTLVTGAGPHA
-232 GDENAIRLNLDLRSI
+232 GDENAIRLAFDLRSI
-247 TRVHSATVLLC
+247 TRIHSASVLLC
-258 IAATLIFIALIR
+258 VASTLFFVIQIR
-270 RNSSEWTRL
+270 REPSEWMRL
-279 RSKLEIFLFVAVAQG
+279 KAKLEIFLFVAVAQG

-309 VAIHVAFAVAVWI
+309 VAVHVALAVAVWI
-322 SVLRLWIAVRH
+322 SVLRLWIAVRQ

>member
-1 MLVKPLIVVKSV
+1 M
-13 KLCCIERILW
+13 
-23 DSCPKCEHLYCF
+23 PK
-35 EVPRKELSD
+35 KELSN
-44 SAFLRISRIS
+44 STFLVISRIS
-54 LISLYA
+54 LLFLYA

-84 SSKFVDV
+84 TTKFVDV

-101 NRLFTGIV
+101 NRLFTGVV

-119 SIFVTPRRKALI
+119 SFFVTPRRKSLI
-131 WLSSGLVA
+131 WLSSALVV

-176 FLVEHAGATNVVS
+176 FLVEDAGARNVVG
-189 DFVDSDQSAPTRKGT
+189 DFAVSDQTAPTRPMT
-204 KRFADLILGLVGLA
+204 RRFADLILGLCGLA
-218 IVLGTLVTATGPHA
+218 IILGTMVTGAGPHA
-232 GDENAIRLNLDLRSI
+232 GDENAIRLNFDLRSI
-247 TRVHSATVLLC
+247 TRIHSATVLLC
-258 IAATLIFIALIR
+258 IAATLIFIGQVR
-270 RNSSEWTRL
+270 KSTSEWTRL
-279 RSKLEIFLFVAVAQG
+279 KAKLEIFLFMAVAQG

-322 SVLRLWIAVRH
+322 SVLRLWIAARR

>member
-1 MLVKPLIVVKSV
+1 M
-13 KLCCIERILW
+13 
-23 DSCPKCEHLYCF
+23 
-35 EVPRKELSD
+35 
-44 SAFLRISRIS
+44 
-54 LISLYA
+54 
-60 IIITGSLVRL
+60 RL

-84 SSKFVDV
+84 TTKFVDV

-119 SIFVTPRRKALI
+119 SFFVTPRRKSLI
-131 WLSSGLVA
+131 WLSSGLVV
-139 GVLAQVIL
+139 GVVAQVII

-176 FLVEHAGATNVVS
+176 FLVEHAGATHGENVVG
-189 DFVDSDQSAPTRKGT
+189 VRDQATPIRPMTQ
-204 KRFADLILGLVGLA
+204 RFADLILGVSGLA
-218 IVLGTLVTATGPHA
+218 IVLGTLVTGAGPHA
-232 GDENAIRLNLDLRSI
+232 GDENAIRLNFDLRSI
-247 TRVHSATVLLC
+247 TRIHSATVLVC
-258 IAATLIFIALIR
+258 IAATLLFIAQIR
-270 RNSSEWTRL
+270 RNSQEWTRL
-279 RSKLEIFLFVAVAQG
+279 RAKLELFLFVAVAQG

-322 SVLRLWIAVRH
+322 TVLRLWIATRH